1 MLSKRVKIALV
12 TAVIV
17 VGVLACG
24 LLGVFLGYNYVMS
37 QTERYQAL
45 EKALEN
51 KELVITE
58 ETPGAVMVI
67 INSGDSTSNIAK
79 SLKELKLIDNELFF
93 TVMSKFNGFDGGYL
107 AGTHFLT
114 PDLTYDEIMYLLCQ
128 DPKVTR
134 ITFPEG
140 VTYIQLKQLLK
151 QAGLSFYETEL
162 DDCMNSANQFVDYS
176 FVSQIKTDDD
186 RDFILNGYLFPDT
199 YDFDMN
205 ASAEDIV
212 RTFLRNTENY
222 LIPDY
227 YFRAEKL
234 GMSMDEVLVLA
245 SIIQNE
251 ANVKK
256 EYITDMFLISAVF
269 HNRLNSDDPGMR
281 KLQSCA
287 SINFLREKDGLPK
300 VWAASTA
307 DQMRESPYNTYMYEG
322 LPPGPICMPGK
333 LAIQAALYPEPNV
346 NYYYFCAT
354 GDGGTAFAVTLEEH
368 EANVA
373 AYEQYWND
381 QNAQEATETTESDN
395 D

>member
-12 TAVIV
+12 SAVIV

-45 EKALEN
+45 EKALKN

-67 INSGDSTSNIAK
+67 INSGDNTSDIAK
-79 SLKELKLIDNELFF
+79 SLKELRLIDNELFF

-107 AGTHFLT
+107 AGTHYLT
-114 PDLTYDEIMYLLCQ
+114 FELTYDEIMYLLCQ
-128 DPKVTR
+128 EPKVTR

-140 VTYIQLKQLLK
+140 VSYIQLKQLLRK
-151 QAGLSFYETEL
+151 AGLSFDETEL
-162 DDCMNSANQFVDYS
+162 DACMNSANQFVDYS
-176 FVSQIKTDDD
+176 FISQIKINDD
-186 RDFILNGYLFPDT
+186 RDYILNGYLFPDT

-222 LIPDY
+222 LVPDY

-234 GMSMDEVLVLA
+234 GMTMDEVLVLA

-251 ANVKK
+251 ANISKDQFR
-256 EYITDMFLISAVF
+256 DMFLISAVF
-269 HNRLNSDDPGMR
+269 HNRMNSDEPSMR
-281 KLQSCA
+281 RLQSCA
-287 SINFLREKDGLPK
+287 TINFLREKDGLPK

-333 LAIQAALYPEPNV
+333 IAIQAALYPEPNT

-354 GDGGTAFAVTLEEH
+354 GDGGTAFAVTYEEH
-368 EANVA
+368 QANVA

-381 QNAQEATETTESDN
+381 INAQEAAETTESDN
-395 D
+395 G

>member
-176 FVSQIKTDDD
+176 FVSQIKADDD